1 MIHSVKRKQERKTK
15 KSARKTYRRKGGGK
29 TFASSTP
36 VSLSYNGEAVKCDL
50 CGYNHYTENI
60 GTLGKS
66 KMRSGVTSFF
76 FGEVGEVL
84 DTTSIITYFCNKCGL
99 SKTIRNNDDI
109 KIVSGP
115 VIQEQVQAQ
124 APVAPVQ
131 AQAPEEQRVEQ
142 PVQEQP
148 VQAAIRP
155 NM

>member
-1 MIHSVKRKQERKTK
+1 MNKSISKHGKR

-36 VSLSYNGEAVKCDL
+36 VSLSYKGEAVKCDL

-115 VIQEQVQAQ
+115 VIQEQAPVPVQAQ
-124 APVAPVQ
+124 APVAPQV
-131 AQAPEEQRVEQ
+131 PVEQ
-142 PVQEQP
+142 PVQAP
-148 VQAAIRP
+148 VQAAIQP